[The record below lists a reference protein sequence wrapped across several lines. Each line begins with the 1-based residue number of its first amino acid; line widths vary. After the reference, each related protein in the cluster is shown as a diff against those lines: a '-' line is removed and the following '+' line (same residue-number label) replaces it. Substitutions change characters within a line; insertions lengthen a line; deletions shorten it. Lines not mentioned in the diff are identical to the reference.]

1 MCIKQIKIRLYK
13 WIYKFLQIGCQVEK
27 TILSVIYSDRLMQ
40 YQLAKNSIKTQTKQ
54 QLIERNLKNSTI
66 TTYNII
72 KLSLIFK
79 MKKISNHQLFKK
91 KNLLQKEKKKSKFE
105 KSNSKKIYKL
115 NSILHYIH
123 TTQFLFHNFPQY
135 SIILKKKK
143 RKKNLLISAYV
154 SNIHIEHTPNPK

>member
-1 MCIKQIKIRLYK
+1 
-13 WIYKFLQIGCQVEK
+13 
-27 TILSVIYSDRLMQ
+27 MQ

-91 KNLLQKEKKKSKFE
+91 KKS
-105 KSNSKKIYKL
+105 I
-115 NSILHYIH
+115 
-123 TTQFLFHNFPQY
+123 T
-135 SIILKKKK
+135 K
-143 RKKNLLISAYV
+143 RKKKIKIRKIKFKKNL
-154 SNIHIEHTPNPK
+154 

>member
-1 MCIKQIKIRLYK
+1 
-13 WIYKFLQIGCQVEK
+13 
-27 TILSVIYSDRLMQ
+27 MQ

-91 KNLLQKEKKKSKFE
+91 KKKDKSITKR
-105 KSNSKKIYKL
+105 
-115 NSILHYIH
+115 
-123 TTQFLFHNFPQY
+123 
-135 SIILKKKK
+135 KKK
-143 RKKNLLISAYV
+143 RIKIRKIKFKKNL
-154 SNIHIEHTPNPK
+154 

>member
-91 KNLLQKEKKKSKFE
+91 KIYYKKEKKNQ
-105 KSNSKKIYKL
+105 NSKNQI
-115 NSILHYIH
+115 
-123 TTQFLFHNFPQY
+123 Q
-135 SIILKKKK
+135 KKFI
-143 RKKNLLISAYV
+143 N
-154 SNIHIEHTPNPK
+154 

>member
-1 MCIKQIKIRLYK
+1 
-13 WIYKFLQIGCQVEK
+13 
-27 TILSVIYSDRLMQ
+27 MQ

-91 KNLLQKEKKKSKFE
+91 KIYYKKEKKNQ
-105 KSNSKKIYKL
+105 NSKNQI
-115 NSILHYIH
+115 
-123 TTQFLFHNFPQY
+123 Q
-135 SIILKKKK
+135 KKFI
-143 RKKNLLISAYV
+143 N
-154 SNIHIEHTPNPK
+154 